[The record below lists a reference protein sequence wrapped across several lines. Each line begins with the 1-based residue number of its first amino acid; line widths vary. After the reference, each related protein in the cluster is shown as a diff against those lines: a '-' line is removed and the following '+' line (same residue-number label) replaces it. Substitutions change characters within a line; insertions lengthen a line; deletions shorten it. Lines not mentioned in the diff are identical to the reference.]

1 MSEISKKYQRKLF
14 IGSSHTWAFEQ
25 LEKTNKEARVLD
37 FGAGTGVMGEKL
49 QELGVDNIYAVDI
62 DDEACAN
69 LTKTYK
75 QACTELKDIKQE
87 EFDLILLLDI
97 LEHLTHPE
105 DFLRAISKRLST
117 GGTILISLPNIAHW
131 SIRFSLLLGFFE
143 YTDRGLLDRTHYN
156 HFNRRRVKRMI
167 GNMSDLNIE
176 EMRAST
182 SPVEFV
188 LPDFICDTKVFQY
201 LSKFRLTL
209 ANIFP
214 GLLGYQHLIR
224 IKKQ

>member
-1 MSEISKKYQRKLF
+1 
-14 IGSSHTWAFEQ
+14 
-25 LEKTNKEARVLD
+25 
-37 FGAGTGVMGEKL
+37 
-49 QELGVDNIYAVDI
+49 
-62 DDEACAN
+62 
-69 LTKTYK
+69 
-75 QACTELKDIKQE
+75 
-87 EFDLILLLDI
+87 
-97 LEHLTHPE
+97 
-105 DFLRAISKRLST
+105 
-117 GGTILISLPNIAHW
+117 
-131 SIRFSLLLGFFE
+131 
-143 YTDRGLLDRTHYN
+143 
-156 HFNRRRVKRMI
+156 MI

-201 LSKFRLTL
+201 FSKFRLTL